1 MKVLG
6 VILELNPPHNAHKYF
21 IEKAKEQIKPDLTI
35 AIISCNFAQRGEI
48 SIISK
53 YEKTKAALNLGADL
67 VIELPVFATLNS
79 AELFGYY
86 AVKILNDFKI
96 TDLAFGDR
104 KSVV

>member
-21 IEKAKEQIKPDLTI
+21 IEQAKMQIKPNLTI

-67 VIELPVFATLNS
+67 VI
-79 AELFGYY
+79 
-86 AVKILNDFKI
+86 
-96 TDLAFGDR
+96 
-104 KSVV
+104 